1 MKKYAS
7 LLAVMLVAVLLLAVP
22 AGALAATS
30 VSTAAD
36 LKTAVEAGE
45 SVVLTGDITLTESLK
60 VSGKTLTIDLGGNT
74 LSMPK
79 GDNFFQADSDITITN
94 GTIDISNGVASGDAY
109 INVGNYSTSSKL
121 TLDGVTFKGTDYSS
135 AYAVFYVRKNSTL
148 NIKNSTV
155 TLTNDKA
162 SSGGVIKGKFP
173 HSVNITDGSVLNF
186 TNAKIGILGGN
197 VLFKDSELNVS
208 GGANGINSSA
218 GDNELH
224 LTVDN
229 STLTLKDGKGGTG
242 MKLRGGSSLT
252 VKNGGS
258 VELTGYTDADEY
270 DLVLDAT
277 GTISIDDSSYVAYN
291 TLKAPSDVL
300 GSVQEDDI
308 ANLENESV
316 ANHVLAKG
324 VTVTYTDGVS
334 DATIF
339 ADETYTTFGGADTPA
354 FQGETKREGYTFD
367 GWNPALADKVNGN
380 TTYTAQWTLN
390 AVEDDE
396 PETEEPEEQEPVP
409 EDKAPVTGDNTPIAM
424 LMALVVMAGAGMLVA
439 GKKFAAR

>member
-1 MKKYAS
+1 MKKFAS
-7 LLAVMLVAVLLLAVP
+7 LLAVILVTALLLAVP
-22 AGALAATS
+22 TGAMAATS
-30 VSTAAD
+30 VSTAAE

-45 SVVLTGDITLTESLK
+45 SVVLAGDITLTESLK

-74 LSMPK
+74 LYMPK
-79 GDNFFQADSDITITN
+79 GDNFFQDDSDITITN
-94 GTIDISNGVASGDAY
+94 GTIDISNGVANGDAY

-121 TLDGVTFKGTDYSS
+121 TLDDVTFKGSDYSS

-148 NIKNSTV
+148 NIKSSTV

-162 SSGGVIKGKFP
+162 SAGGVIKGNFP
-173 HSVNITDGSVLNF
+173 HSVNITDGSVLNL

-197 VLFKDSELNVS
+197 VLFKESELNVS
-208 GGANGINSSA
+208 GGTNGINSST

-229 STLTLKDGKGGTG
+229 SALTLKDGKGGTG

-258 VELTGYTDADEY
+258 VELTGYTDSDEY

-277 GTISIDDSSYVAYN
+277 GTISIDASSYVAYN
-291 TLKAPSDVL
+291 TLKAPADVL
-300 GSVQEDDI
+300 DSVEESEI
-308 ANLENESV
+308 VNLEDESV
-316 ANHVLAKG
+316 ADHVLAMG

-334 DATIF
+334 GETLF
-339 ADETYTTFGGADTPA
+339 ADEVYNTYGGAPTPAFKGEAKRDGYTFGGWSPA
-354 FQGETKREGYTFD
+354 V
-367 GWNPALADKVNGN
+367 ADKVSGV
-380 TTYTAQWTLN
+380 TIYTAQWTQDTV
-390 AVEDDE
+390 ADE
-396 PETEEPEEQEPVP
+396 ETGSN
-409 EDKAPVTGDNTPIAM
+409 APVTGDNTPVA
-424 LMALVVMAGAGMLVA
+424 LMIALVVLAGAGMLVA